1 MTFGVLPSPAFMHGR
16 PAEMSGVARNLAW
29 QVQKPATGLVQLAKS
44 LLQRP
49 AGQITPMNVR
59 VAVACCASTMCITPA
74 EVTVRQVVSAKD
86 WNNT

>member
-29 QVQKPATGLVQLAKS
+29 QVQKPATGLVQLAIS

-59 VAVACCASTMCITPA
+59 VAVRPVAHPPCASRPLKLQSG
-74 EVTVRQVVSAKD
+74 R
-86 WNNT
+86 